1 MKEQQQNIAT
11 LHFFLNHFEDFMG
24 FKEGNDGEV

>member
-24 FKEGNDGEV
+24 FKEGKHDV